1 VRRVG
6 RRGPGLALALTLAAA
21 VLGQAPAAAQGG
33 GAAPGGPG
41 ADAGYTPADKVGFGT
56 ARSSASPVW
65 FTLGGGRMTEVY
77 YPDLST
83 PASRDTQ
90 LVVTDGAGFVQREQD
105 VPVRTELVDPA
116 TPSYRQIATG
126 TGWTATTTYVT
137 DPDRATVLMDVQV
150 RSTTGR
156 PLRAYLLHDPSL
168 SGEGNDDRAWSTGGA
183 LVAGD
188 AKAASALVADRG
200 FDATSVGYLGVNDGW
215 TDLSAHHGQLAQRYT
230 TAGPG
235 NVVQVGQL
243 RVDGVGADH
252 ATVALG
258 FGAAPGEAMRA
269 AAGSLARGFGPAAG
283 AYAAGWH
290 GYLDGLPRP
299 ASLADAHQRD
309 LYTSSLVVLAA
320 SEDKRHPGAF
330 VASPTMPWAFGTDR
344 AIAAT
349 TGSYHLV
356 WPRDLY
362 QMASALLA
370 AGDRGAAGRA
380 LDYLLSVQQPDGHW
394 SQNTTVA
401 GEPYWTSVQ
410 LDETAAPMLL
420 AGLLDRHDPATLDHL
435 KRGAEFLVNYAKDG
449 HAAPY
454 SEQER
459 WENQSGYSPATIA
472 SAVAGLVTLADLCKR
487 SGDTAS
493 ADRYLAVA
501 DRWRAQVDSW
511 TVTHTGPYSPQPYY
525 LRLTKDG
532 QPDAGTRYALGDNNP
547 GTVDQ
552 RAVVD
557 PSFLELVRL
566 GLKRADDPV
575 VRNTVAVVDRQLAVD
590 TPTGR
595 HWYRFTSDGYGEQ
608 PDGGPWDVNRP
619 DIPRTYGRLWPI
631 FDGERGEYELLAGD
645 PALARQRL
653 GTMAAT
659 ASSTLLLPEQVWD
672 NRPPVGSGGPTP
684 GTPTTSATPLAWTHA
699 QFVRLA
705 WSLAAGHPVEEPA
718 PVACRYLG
726 C

>member
-1 VRRVG
+1 VAV
-6 RRGPGLALALTLAAA
+6 AL
-21 VLGQAPAAAQGG
+21 LGQAPAVARGG

-41 ADAGYTPADKVGFGT
+41 ADADYTPADKSGFGT

-65 FTLGGGRMTEVY
+65 FTLGGGRMTETY

-90 LVVTDGAGFVQREQD
+90 LVVTDGSSFVQREQD

-137 DPDRATVLMDVQV
+137 DPDRATVLLDIRV

-156 PLRAYLLHDPSL
+156 PLRVYLLHDPSL
-168 SGEGNDDRAWSTGGA
+168 SGEGNDDRGWSAGVA
-183 LVAGD
+183 LLAAD
-188 AKAASALVADRG
+188 ARAASALVADHG
-200 FDATSVGYLGVNDGW
+200 FDTSSVGYLGVNDGW
-215 TDLSAHHGQLAQRYT
+215 TDLSTHHGQLTQGYS

-235 NVVQVGQL
+235 NVVQLGGL
-243 RVDGVGADH
+243 RVDGVRSEH

-258 FGAAPGEAMRA
+258 FGAVPGEALRA
-269 AAGSLARGFGPAAG
+269 AAGSLARGFDPAAG
-283 AYAAGWH
+283 AYAAGWRN
-290 GYLDGLPRP
+290 YLAGLPRP

-344 AIAAT
+344 AIAPT

-362 QMASALLA
+362 QMATALIA
-370 AGDRGAAGRA
+370 AGDRAAATRA

-394 SQNTTVA
+394 AQNTTVA
-401 GEPYWTSVQ
+401 GRPYWTSVQ

-420 AGLLDRHDPATLDHL
+420 AGQLDRHDPATLDHL
-435 KRGAEFLVNYAKDG
+435 KRGAEFLVNYTRDG
-449 HAAPY
+449 HPAPY
-454 SEQER
+454 TEQER

-472 SAVAGLVTLADLCKR
+472 AAVAGLVTVADLVQR
-487 SGDTAS
+487 AGDGATAN
-493 ADRYLAVA
+493 RYLAVA
-501 DRWRAQVDSW
+501 DRWHDQLDGW
-511 TVTHTGPYSPQPYY
+511 TVTHSGPYSPRPYY
-525 LRLTKDG
+525 PRLTKDG
-532 QPDAGTRYALGDNNP
+532 QPDVGTRYALGDNNP

-557 PSFLELVRL
+557 PSFLEVVRL

-575 VRNTVAVVDRQLAVD
+575 VRTTVAVVDQRLGVD

-608 PDGGPWDVNRP
+608 PNGGPWDVNRP
-619 DIPRTYGRLWPI
+619 DVPRTYGRLWPI
-631 FDGERGEYELLAGD
+631 FDGERGEYALLTAD
-645 PALARQRL
+645 AAPARERLAS
-653 GTMAAT
+653 MAAT
-659 ASSTLLLPEQVWD
+659 ATDTLLLPEQVWD
-672 NRPPVGSGGPTP
+672 NRLPVGPGGMLP

-705 WSLAAGHPVEEPA
+705 ASIAAGEPVERPT